1 MKLPFSRGVAGFAVT
16 PPLFTM
22 KTKTKIFYPE
32 DFSATKFH
40 TQDDKAKFANH
51 FVKFV
56 LSDFDQKYWKKWF
69 YRELHGC
76 FGFIAHYNSC
86 GFWNEYFLRTETKLN
101 FLCQCSNYL
110 GCNWMVGIGD
120 PKFTYCDVEKVL
132 MDWIV
137 VENNFVQQYQT
148 RLNEEKRA
156 AELDLLRQLKEKYE
170 PTAPAEPELY
180 SQSFAYEA

>member
-1 MKLPFSRGVAGFAVT
+1 
-16 PPLFTM
+16 
-22 KTKTKIFYPE
+22 
-32 DFSATKFH
+32 
-40 TQDDKAKFANH
+40 
-51 FVKFV
+51 
-56 LSDFDQKYWKKWF
+56 
-69 YRELHGC
+69 
-76 FGFIAHYNSC
+76 
-86 GFWNEYFLRTETKLN
+86 
-101 FLCQCSNYL
+101 
-110 GCNWMVGIGD
+110 
-120 PKFTYCDVEKVL
+120 